1 MGGVLVT
8 HEQIRGGR
16 GGDLQVQFT
25 SYLVG

>member
-1 MGGVLVT
+1 MGGVLVR
-8 HEQIRGGR
+8 HEQIGGGR